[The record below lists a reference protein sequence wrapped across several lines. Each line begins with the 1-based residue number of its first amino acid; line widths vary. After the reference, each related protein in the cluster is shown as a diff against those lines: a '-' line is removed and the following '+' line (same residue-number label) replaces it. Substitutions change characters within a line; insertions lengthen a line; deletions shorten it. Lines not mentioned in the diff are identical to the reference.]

1 MNIRQKFI
9 TTLLLIGLLPMLV
22 VGVIAYNTINSAQ
35 QRSTTEQLNSTVV
48 KQEQKIMTILQAKQ
62 EELVKLANQFSLQ
75 VQLRDYI
82 SHPTAV
88 SRGALASI
96 LQAKK
101 VSEPTMQSVYLLNTA
116 GEIITSSDLGD
127 TQPSLPDGVAS
138 VNADAATQVFIRKDP
153 LDGFNKLYITSTVT
167 VNKQPAARI
176 AAIFR
181 ADDLVAVVQD
191 YTGLGETGET
201 VVTAKDDLSLLP
213 LRFDTEATLKT
224 SLADLGSRGATDGS
238 YKESTDYRGQR
249 VFVVARPVNSTDWIV
264 AAKIDRS
271 EAFAPVFI
279 LRDTLMAAVFV
290 ASFMMVLVALLF
302 TRLFTRPILQ
312 IGEVSEQIGHGNF
325 SAKLDIRRKDEIGAL
340 ARSVNNMGSSLREL
354 IGGIESQRQRL
365 QVVLDST
372 VEGIFAIDNHGRV
385 GLANNAA
392 AKFLSTTPADLVGR
406 DMNELF
412 HWMHGK
418 QAIAVDYLSSGVRT
432 YSDLMYTDPTGAL
445 HYAKV
450 SVAGVADAQHH
461 KTRAI
466 VTVNDETAGHELENM
481 KTDFVSLA
489 AHELRTPLTAVRGYL
504 EVALYKESQGD
515 SSDTTSFVRQ
525 ALKNVAELG
534 GLINNLL
541 DVSRIERGT
550 FTLIV
555 EKVDLVT
562 ILTRLIED
570 VKFAADDRD
579 ISLTFT
585 SKESGPAYVVGDELA
600 LREVFNNLLMNAIK
614 YNRNNGKVEVAL
626 TQKDTQ
632 YEVKITDTG
641 AGIVPDALPRL
652 FTKFYRVHGGL
663 ASGSGGTGLGLF
675 IAKSIAERHHG
686 KISVQSTVG
695 KGSTF
700 MVTLP
705 IFTEEA
711 FKKQRPAGEVETN
724 VRRKRGWITKNIAR

>member
-22 VGVIAYNTINSAQ
+22 VGAIAYNTINSAQ

-82 SHPTAV
+82 SHPSAV

-138 VNADAATQVFIRKDP
+138 VNAATQVFIRKDP
-153 LDGFNKLYITSTVT
+153 LDGFNKLYITTTVT
-167 VNKQPAARI
+167 VNKQSAARI
-176 AAIFR
+176 AAVFR

-213 LRFDTEATLKT
+213 LRFDTEASLKT

-238 YKESTDYRGQR
+238 YRESTDYRGQR

-325 SAKLDIRRKDEIGAL
+325 RAKLDIRRKDEIGAL

-372 VEGIFAIDNHGRV
+372 VEGIFAIDNQGRV

-392 AKFLSTTPADLVGR
+392 AKFLNTTPTELVGR

-412 HWMHGK
+412 HWIHGK

-432 YSDLMYTDPTGAL
+432 YSDLKYMDPKGAL

-466 VTVNDETAGHELENM
+466 VTINDETVGHELENM

-562 ILTRLIED
+562 ILARLIED
-570 VKFAADDRD
+570 VKFAADDKD

-585 SKESGPAYVVGDELA
+585 SNSGPAYVVGDELA

-641 AGIVPDALPRL
+641 AGIALDALPRL

-675 IAKSIAERHHG
+675 IARSIAERHHG

-700 MVTLP
+700 TVALP

-711 FKKQRPAGEVETN
+711 FKKQHPTGEVETN
-724 VRRKRGWITKNIAR
+724 VRRKRGWVTKNIAR